1 MGRKNNETLPLGL
14 PEQVVGLATTPS
26 DRGDET
32 QERFRYQWAI
42 GVWLLAQS
50 LSGERVIRALWCEH
64 HEDYLLELPTGR
76 YIAVQVKTDI
86 SAFITRFNRPLCVR
100 WHSSTNANS
109 SP

>member
-1 MGRKNNETLPLGL
+1 MGRKNNEPLPLGL

-50 LSGERVIRALWCEH
+50 LSGERVIRAL
-64 HEDYLLELPTGR
+64 
-76 YIAVQVKTDI
+76 
-86 SAFITRFNRPLCVR
+86 
-100 WHSSTNANS
+100 
-109 SP
+109 